1 MHTIHKVSLCV
12 EVVMVI
18 SVRRG
23 VGWAGVLSHAGLCR
37 NHKLASESLSSITC
51 HLWASEPPESPYLCV
66 PNACH
71 LLPELPPQPQSR
83 FWIFISIL
91 SPLRR
96 LRVRESAYRLDY
108 YKTAACLL
116 LFESQVSYLPGW
128 PQIHSITEH
137 DSEILVLPAS
147 TSQVLWLQVPTI
159 TPSAFS
165 LFFCLWANPGFLY
178 TRQVL
183 IPRPVANFNG
193 PLTRFLLVLWELHNS
208 GPIFS
213 PTPPLPFPSNYVS
226 FVLMQ

>member
-23 VGWAGVLSHAGLCR
+23 VEWAGVLSHAGLCR
-37 NHKLASESLSSITC
+37 SHKLASESLSSITC

-66 PNACH
+66 PNTCH

-108 YKTAACLL
+108 YRTAACLL
-116 LFESQVSYLPGW
+116 LFKAKFL
-128 PQIHSITEH
+128 
-137 DSEILVLPAS
+137 
-147 TSQVLWLQVPTI
+147 TSQAGLKFTVQLSMTLRSW
-159 TPSAFS
+159 S
-165 LFFCLWANPGFLY
+165 FL
-178 TRQVL
+178 
-183 IPRPVANFNG
+183 
-193 PLTRFLLVLWELHNS
+193 PLLPKCYGYRY
-208 GPIFS
+208 
-213 PTPPLPFPSNYVS
+213 PP
-226 FVLMQ
+226 